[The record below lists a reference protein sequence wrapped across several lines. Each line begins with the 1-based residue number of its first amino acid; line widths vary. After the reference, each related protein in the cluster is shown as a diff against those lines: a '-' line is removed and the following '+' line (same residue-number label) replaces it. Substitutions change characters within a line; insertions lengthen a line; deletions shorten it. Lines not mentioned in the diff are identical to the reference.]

1 MLKHLT
7 KKLRDLSYGSRLS
20 HPNFICLGFFS
31 SVICFMIWG
40 TSCLINCIHTHTQKK
55 KKEEQIFGRQCNE
68 SSQIKSSIFTAGEGH
83 REGTAHLWMPGGGAS
98 AGRNQ
103 QEVSY
108 GRGRAESSVM
118 LFGRSRHVR
127 FFEWSDWLRLW
138 LRSAETSFWTARSL
152 KCKRFV
158 AMGGAWLGR
167 SVHQTEIS
175 HYLLDGLSSIFFRDP
190 LIPDDGAKW
199 NTGGPLTVPVVPPA
213 SILYICPDGLVLHFA
228 QTGSERMKPNDSS
241 WLFLQRQLF
250 NELLWNLVQ
259 AFMCPL
265 GWIILTSVN
274 PKRLTPFTVIIL
286 DFGRFMTKYLQ
297 KDPHSHQ
304 PQLCLC

>member
-7 KKLRDLSYGSRLS
+7 KKLRELSYGSRLS
-20 HPNFICLGFFS
+20 HPNFICFGFFS

-40 TSCLINCIHTHTQKK
+40 TSCLINCIHTHKKK

-83 REGTAHLWMPGGGAS
+83 REGTADLWMPGGGAS

-118 LFGRSRHVR
+118 LFGRSHHVR

-138 LRSAETSFWTARSL
+138 LRRVETSFWTARSL

-158 AMGGAWLGR
+158 AVGGAWLGQ
-167 SVHQTEIS
+167 SVHPTEIS
-175 HYLLDGLSSIFFRDP
+175 HYLLVDYHQFFSE
-190 LIPDDGAKW
+190 IHW
-199 NTGGPLTVPVVPPA
+199 
-213 SILYICPDGLVLHFA
+213 S
-228 QTGSERMKPNDSS
+228 QTMEPNDT
-241 WLFLQRQLF
+241 
-250 NELLWNLVQ
+250 LVVLSLSQ
-259 AFMCPL
+259 
-265 GWIILTSVN
+265 
-274 PKRLTPFTVIIL
+274 
-286 DFGRFMTKYLQ
+286 
-297 KDPHSHQ
+297 
-304 PQLCLC
+304 